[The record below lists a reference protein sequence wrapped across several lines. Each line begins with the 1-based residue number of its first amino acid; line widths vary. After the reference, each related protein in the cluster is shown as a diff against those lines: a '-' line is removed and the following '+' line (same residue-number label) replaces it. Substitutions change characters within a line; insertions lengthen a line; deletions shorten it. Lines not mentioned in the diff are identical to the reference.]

1 MNSWI
6 LHCVILVNVWAALK
20 ASSQFF
26 RNRFSL
32 LLHQRKLPSTSILHH
47 VWRFGKI
54 NGAFFL
60 FWASLKKDEFAV
72 YLFFPVMLGSEQFW
86 GEISAKDLPPKNL
99 FDKLFCDHLWNDISK
114 KVVVHGTLQDIWPA
128 LHYWKIFQQNGIS
141 VKVVV
146 VIK

>member
-1 MNSWI
+1 MNSRI

-86 GEISAKDLPPKNL
+86 GEISAKDLPLKICSTSFFVIICEMTFQKNL
-99 FDKLFCDHLWNDISK
+99 LFTELCK
-114 KVVVHGTLQDIWPA
+114 TFGQ
-128 LHYWKIFQQNGIS
+128 HYIIEKSFNKMGFRWRS
-141 VKVVV
+141 WSS
-146 VIK
+146 